1 MNRLQALLV
10 AGLCLVLAVFAGYL
24 STVVEP
30 AVKYRD
36 GSAAEGSR
44 GDQQF
49 NAMTLLGQF
58 RVSINKYFWL
68 RTEDYLH
75 FGIMRNSY
83 TRKKFQQEMTDGPL
97 SIRGRFSNRG
107 KDSAS
112 RPKEQDWRGIF
123 SRFEY
128 IQPVKGY
135 HGDPS
140 ELLPWYRTQ
149 TAVDPNDTSAYV
161 NGAFFL
167 ADFHNKFD
175 EALAFLHEGLVNNP
189 ESSEIHFSIG
199 RLYSEKW
206 AKYDEAI
213 PYLEKAVAFG
223 REIKDRNP
231 TEDRT
236 VGNSYVFLVNA
247 YRETGDLDSALRV
260 AEDGVAICP
269 DIGIVRTSLRLV
281 KKDIAEKNAR

>member
-1 MNRLQALLV
+1 MNRLQTLLI
-10 AGLCLVLAVFAGYL
+10 AGSCLVSAGFAGYL
-24 STVVEP
+24 SDVIEP

-44 GDQQF
+44 GDQRF

-83 TRKKFQQEMTDGPL
+83 TRKKFQQEMTDGSL
-97 SIRGRFSNRG
+97 SIIGRFSNDGR
-107 KDSAS
+107 DTTS
-112 RPKEQDWRGIF
+112 RPKERDWRGVF
-123 SRFEY
+123 KHFEY

-149 TAVDPNDTSAYV
+149 TAVNPNDTSAYV

-167 ADFHNKFD
+167 ADFHDKFD
-175 EALAFLHEGLVNNP
+175 EALAFLHEGIVNNP
-189 ESSEIHFSIG
+189 ESPDIHFAIG
-199 RLYSEKW
+199 RLYFEKW
-206 AKYDEAI
+206 KKYDEAI
-213 PYLEKAVAFG
+213 PYLEKAVAYG
-223 REIKDRNP
+223 REIQDRNP
-231 TEDRT
+231 TQDRV

-247 YRETGDLDSALRV
+247 YRKTDDLDSALRV
-260 AEDGVAICP
+260 AEDGVTVCP

-281 KKDIAEKNAR
+281 KKDIEKEKAR

>member
-1 MNRLQALLV
+1 MNRLQTLLI
-10 AGLCLVLAVFAGYL
+10 AGSCLVLAVFAGYL
-24 STVVEP
+24 SSVIEP

-36 GSAAEGSR
+36 GSAAEGSWGGQR
-44 GDQQF
+44 F

-58 RVSINKYFWL
+58 RVTLNKYFWL

-75 FGIMRNSY
+75 FGVLHNSY
-83 TRKKFQQEMTDGPL
+83 TREKTAKQLVEGFKGSIGNSSGASARQEE
-97 SIRGRFSNRG
+97 R
-107 KDSAS
+107 
-112 RPKEQDWRGIF
+112 DWRGVF
-123 SRFEY
+123 KRFEY
-128 IQPVKGY
+128 IKPVKGY

-149 TAVDPNDTSAYV
+149 TAVNPNDTSAYV

-175 EALAFLHEGLVNNP
+175 EALAFLHEGVVNNP
-189 ESSEIHFSIG
+189 ESPEVHFAIG
-199 RLYSEKW
+199 RLYFEKW
-206 AKYDEAI
+206 EKYDEAI
-213 PYLEKAVAFG
+213 PYLEKAVAYG
-223 REIKDRNP
+223 REIQNRNP
-231 TEDRT
+231 TQDRV

-281 KKDIAEKNAR
+281 KKDMEKEKGR